1 MISLEDSGER
11 KFAGEFSFRF
21 FRDFSSRGFPG
32 LCLTVQ
38 LPPPLS
44 GAEWGNFGRF

>member
-11 KFAGEFSFRF
+11 I
-21 FRDFSSRGFPG
+21 SRAEALLQCSIEPG